1 LISSVVVPIV
11 VAVVVLR
18 LPLLAV
24 FRGRGRVVAGRQP
37 ERDRQSE
44 AGREEQ
50 DEHAGTAK

>member
-1 LISSVVVPIV
+1 MAI
-11 VAVVVLR
+11 AMVVLR

-24 FRGRGRVVAGRQP
+24 LRGRGGVVAGRQP
-37 ERDRQSE
+37 ERDRQAE